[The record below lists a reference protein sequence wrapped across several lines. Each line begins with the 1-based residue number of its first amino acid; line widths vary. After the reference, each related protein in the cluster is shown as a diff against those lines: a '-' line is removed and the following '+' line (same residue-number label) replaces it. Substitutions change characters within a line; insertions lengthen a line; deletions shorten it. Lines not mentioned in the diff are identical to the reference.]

1 MYSIDFIR
9 RAVAY
14 KDEGHTFPELKD
26 TFNIPPETYCQWK
39 EKLKNGYCG
48 VRVFRERKRKIDKN
62 LLKQAIEIKPDAYL
76 YELAEM
82 FDCTVQAVF
91 YALEKLNITR
101 KKSVLPITKNQ
112 KKNGQNIK
120 HSLI

>member
-14 KDEGHTFPELKD
+14 KDEGHTFIELKNA
-26 TFNIPPETYCQWK
+26 FKIPPETYYIWK
-39 EKLKNGYCG
+39 EKLENGYSG
-48 VRVFRERKRKIDKN
+48 EKVFRERRRKIDKE
-62 LLKQAIEIKPDAYL
+62 LLKQTIAGKPDLFL

-91 YALEKLNITR
+91 YALEKLDITR
-101 KKSVLPITKNQ
+101 KKNNSPVLKNRKNSVR
-112 KKNGQNIK
+112 NIRQG
-120 HSLI
+120 

>member
-9 RAVAY
+9 SAVAY
-14 KDEGHTFPELKD
+14 KDSGHTFKELKCA
-26 TFNIPPETYCQWK
+26 FKIPAETYYLWK
-39 EKLKNGYCG
+39 EKLKNGYSG
-48 VRVFRERKRKIDKN
+48 VKVFRGRKRKIDKD
-62 LLKQAIEIKPDAYL
+62 LLKKAISEKPDMYL

-101 KKSVLPITKNQ
+101 KKSTLPIMKNQ
-112 KKNGQNIK
+112 KKSVRNIQQG
-120 HSLI
+120 